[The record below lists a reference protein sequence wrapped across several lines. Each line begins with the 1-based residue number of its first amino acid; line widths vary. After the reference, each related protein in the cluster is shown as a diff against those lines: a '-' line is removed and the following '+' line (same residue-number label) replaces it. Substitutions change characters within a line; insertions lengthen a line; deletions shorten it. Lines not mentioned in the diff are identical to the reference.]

1 MSEPTLELQK
11 AVIAKLLSSGPLM
24 ALVNDR
30 VFDDVPPGAGF
41 PRITYGDE
49 DIVADDFDC
58 VVSNIVFLPI
68 HIWSTTVG
76 KPQCKEIAGMVRN
89 ILHEEE
95 LSLDGFALLSLHHDT
110 TRYLR
115 DPDGKTNHGVV
126 TFRAMIDELPL
137 VTEGVADEVIPD
149 WVPDGAYFFA
159 DPENAR
165 YWLDGVGEVTRDDLF
180 ELNGEASP
188 YFTNGVGGWDFF
200 DAKVKA
206 DVLTTMLAGCTIL
219 FESTPSASGAGT
231 FVECRLFDNPGN
243 SDRLETLIRAGTGFV
258 TWRGYTGGSQF
269 YSDAGRAMVAAQRN
283 KVASVLVPGN
293 RLAFAINGVVEE
305 SDVQGTPGTAPN
317 ALFLESSSTAI
328 VTHSITAYLGNKTDP
343 ELVTLTTL

>member
-30 VFDDVPPGAGF
+30 VFDDVPPNAGF

-58 VVSNIVFLPI
+58 IVSNIVFLPI
-68 HIWSTTVG
+68 HIWSTKVG
-76 KPQCKEIAGMVRN
+76 KPECKEIAGMVRN

-137 VTEGVADEVIPD
+137 VTEGVGDTTPE
-149 WVPDGAYFFA
+149 WVPDGAAWFA
-159 DPENAR
+159 DAEGDQYFA
-165 YWLDGVGEVTRDDLF
+165 
-180 ELNGEASP
+180 GEAIQNLADMMYAPVP
-188 YFTNGVGGWDFF
+188 YGGSNPALVRDAGGFF
-200 DAKVKA
+200 STVDGAVA
-206 DVLTTMLAGCTIL
+206 QAFSAAWLTAGCTIIFD
-219 FESTPSASGAGT
+219 FEYVTSSVNLRLGMRPASGLTGT
-231 FVECRLFDNPGN
+231 ETRYRN
-243 SDRLETLIRAGTGFV
+243 SGGFSV
-258 TWRGYTGGSQF
+258 SDTDTGYTNATPNLSVGLHKAGFAVKPGDTWAAYLDGVNLQTQTGQAAPGTPYTDVYLIFTVGGS
-269 YSDAGRAMVAAQRN
+269 GRY
-283 KVASVLVPGN
+283 KVYNITIYDGVLSG
-293 RLAFAINGVVEE
+293 A
-305 SDVQGTPGTAPN
+305 
-317 ALFLESSSTAI
+317 
-328 VTHSITAYLGNKTDP
+328 
-343 ELVTLTTL
+343 ELVNLTTL